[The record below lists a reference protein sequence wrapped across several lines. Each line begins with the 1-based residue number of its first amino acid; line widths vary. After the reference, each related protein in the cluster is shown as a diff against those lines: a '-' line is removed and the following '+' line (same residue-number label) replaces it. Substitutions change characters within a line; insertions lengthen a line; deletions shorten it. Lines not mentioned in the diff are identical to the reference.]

1 MLNKTFNVKQEG
13 DKKILELYLYGDIQ
27 DDYIDWWTWEKVE
40 STTSAKYIKKAIDEA
55 GNISEIIVYI
65 NSCGGSVM
73 EGVAIYNILKRH
85 SAFVTVCID
94 AFAYSVA
101 SVIAM
106 AGDKVV
112 MPSNTTMFI
121 HNAWIAT
128 SGNSSQLRKTADDLD
143 TINESTKSSYLA
155 KAGEKLSKELLDEL
169 MDKET
174 FLTADDAFKYG
185 LCDEIANPIENTN
198 DSKEIAEQALKN
210 PNFNDSSKRAIKQAY
225 ENMTTQRKSPPAPPA
240 NQKAAESKEPKKD
253 FYERLK
259 DSFNNKF

>member
-13 DKKILELYLYGDIQ
+13 DKKILELYLYGEILPN
-27 DDYIDWWTWEKVE
+27 EKNFFGE
-40 STTSAKYIKKAIDEA
+40 EIKSETSVDTIR
-55 GNISEIIVYI
+55 EIINEVGTVDEIDVYI
-65 NSCGGSVM
+65 NSPGGNVDQ
-73 EGVAIYNILKRH
+73 GIAIGNVLRQQKCLTVAY
-85 SAFVTVCID
+85 ID
-94 AFAYSVA
+94 GFALSIA
-101 SVIAM
+101 SVIA
-106 AGDKVV
+106 ASAQKTV
-112 MPSNTTMFI
+112 MPSNTTMMI
-121 HNAWIAT
+121 HEPWRALWGNAKEFRDAAE
-128 SGNSSQLRKTADDLD
+128 QLDIISDSMKNT
-143 TINESTKSSYLA
+143 YLY

-185 LCDEIANPIENTN
+185 LCDEIANPIEDTN